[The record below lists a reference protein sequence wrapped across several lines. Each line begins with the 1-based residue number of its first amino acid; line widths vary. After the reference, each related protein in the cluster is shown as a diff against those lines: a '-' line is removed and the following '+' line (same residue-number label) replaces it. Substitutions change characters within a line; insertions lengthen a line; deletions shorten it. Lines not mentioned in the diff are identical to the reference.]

1 MTGSADLLDLRDVA
15 DEWEAYIVDIDEEVE
30 FTLLTARIDPRFPR
44 LHRALIGEDVANEVA
59 ERNWDDTDAFRELAE
74 QIGCESTPDA
84 LRDWAD
90 DFEPTLIHET
100 YFEDYAREL
109 ADDCGMLDKDAGW
122 PANHIDWDAAAD
134 ELKQDYTT
142 VEYDGATY
150 FLRSC

>member
-1 MTGSADLLDLRDVA
+1 MDVLDLRELA
-15 DEWEAYIVDIDEEVE
+15 DEWQALVPDIDDVVDSELCV
-30 FTLLTARIDPRFPR
+30 FATDINPRFPR
-44 LHRALIGEDVANEVA
+44 LHRAVIAHNAIVEALENAAADLAPYEA
-59 ERNWDDTDAFRELAE
+59 LAE
-74 QIGCESTPDA
+74 EVGVEATPDA

-134 ELKQDYTT
+134 ALKQDYTT
-142 VEYDGATY
+142 VEYDGDTY